1 MTDTPGA
8 GVVPSAWKT
17 IAVTSS
23 HRAAF
28 APPGM
33 LPLRR
38 PGARCVMF
46 SRLPALVMTAWV
58 LADAM
63 AVVHAMASAH
73 AIVDVF
79 RMSFAPLMS
88 EVSK

>member
-1 MTDTPGA
+1 
-8 GVVPSAWKT
+8 
-17 IAVTSS
+17 
-23 HRAAF
+23 
-28 APPGM
+28 
-33 LPLRR
+33 
-38 PGARCVMF
+38 MF